1 MKSVRMMASNSVI
14 YVKIVK
20 KYQIILQ
27 IATKYVKLVY
37 VFMPSGMKSLN
48 RRQKYRQNTY
58 IKFHNLFNLFEKDL
72 D

>member
-20 KYQIILQ
+20 NYQIILK

-37 VFMPSGMKSLN
+37 VFMPSVVKSLK
-48 RRQKYRQNTY
+48 RR
-58 IKFHNLFNLFEKDL
+58 
-72 D
+72 

>member
-1 MKSVRMMASNSVI
+1 MKSVRIMASNSVI
-14 YVKIVK
+14 YVIIVK

-37 VFMPSGMKSLN
+37 VFMPLGMKSLK

>member
-20 KYQIILQ
+20 NYQIILK

-37 VFMPSGMKSLN
+37 VFMPSGVKSLK
-48 RRQKYRQNTY
+48 RRQKYRQN